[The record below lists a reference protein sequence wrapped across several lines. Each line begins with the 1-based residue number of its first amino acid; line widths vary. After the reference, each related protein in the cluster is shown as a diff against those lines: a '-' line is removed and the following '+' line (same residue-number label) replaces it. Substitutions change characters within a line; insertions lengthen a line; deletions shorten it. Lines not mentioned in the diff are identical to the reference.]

1 MTFAGLFACLLWLY
15 KILLLV
21 LLDML
26 QYKTNVQVD
35 ELLYIIF

>member
-1 MTFAGLFACLLWLY
+1 MTFAGLFACLLWLC

>member
-1 MTFAGLFACLLWLY
+1 MTFAGLFACLLWFVRHV
-15 KILLLV
+15 V

-35 ELLYIIF
+35 ELLHIIF